1 MLKYVAK
8 RLGEAIPTTLGILLL
23 TFALFN
29 VVGGSPAEVLL
40 GKNASAEAIAAFNH
54 KWGYDKPLIFGKFQ
68 VSGCKFQG
76 SGFRDLFDSQ
86 FFNFVGG
93 LCKGDFGY
101 SIENQEPVLDVLK
114 RGVGPSLSLTVPIL
128 VGGVIVALMLAML
141 AAALR
146 GGWVDRT
153 ILVASAVL
161 MSVNY
166 VVWVLAGQ
174 FFLSFKAGL
183 FPVWGYESAF
193 YLVLPVAIGI
203 LSSLGPDVRFFRT
216 AILDE
221 VYKPYVLTARAKGLS
236 PFVIMTRHVLRNAL
250 IPIVTY
256 VSLSIPYLF
265 TGSLLLESFFGI
277 PGLGSVSINAIHSSD
292 MAVVRAI
299 VVLGALLYQFV
310 NLATD
315 LLYAVLDPRVR
326 IGR

>member
-1 MLKYVAK
+1 MLKYVEK
-8 RLGEAIPTTLGILLL
+8 RLWETIPTTIGILLL
-23 TFALFN
+23 TFVLFN
-29 VVGGSPAEVLL
+29 VVGGSPAQVVL
-40 GKNASAEAIAAFNH
+40 GKNATAEAVAAFNH
-54 KWGYDKPLIFGKFQ
+54 KWGYDKPLIIGIRD
-68 VSGCKFQG
+68 QG
-76 SGFRDLFDSQ
+76 AGIRGWWDSQ

-101 SIENQEPVLDVLK
+101 SIENQEPVVEVLK

-128 VGGVIVALMLAML
+128 IGGVIVALMLALL
-141 AAALR
+141 AAAMR
-146 GGWVDRT
+146 GGWVDKAV
-153 ILVASAVL
+153 LVFSAVL

-166 VVWVLAGQ
+166 VIWVLAGQ
-174 FFLSFKAGL
+174 FFLSYKAGF
-183 FPVWGYESAF
+183 FPVWGYENAF
-193 YLVLPVAIGI
+193 YLALPVLIGI
-203 LSSLGPDVRFFRT
+203 FSSLGTDVRFFRT

-236 PFVIMTRHVLRNAL
+236 VWTIMTRHVLRNAL

-277 PGLGSVSINAIHSSD
+277 PGLGSVSINAIHSAD

-310 NLATD
+310 NLSTD
-315 LLYAVLDPRVR
+315 ILYAVLDPRVR

>member
-8 RLGEAIPTTLGILLL
+8 RLAETIPTTVGILLL

-29 VVGGSPAEVLL
+29 VVGGSPAAVIL
-40 GKNASAEAIAAFNH
+40 GKNASAEAIAAFDR
-54 KWGYDKPLIFGKFQ
+54 KWGYDKPLLIGRFEKFEGFEAFGK
-68 VSGCKFQG
+68 
-76 SGFRDLFDSQ
+76 LMDSQ
-86 FFNFVGG
+86 FFNFVGD
-93 LCKGDFGY
+93 LCKGEFGY
-101 SIENQEPVLDVLK
+101 SIENQEPVIDVLK

-128 VGGVIVALMLAML
+128 VGSVAIGLMLAML
-141 AAALR
+141 AAAMR
-146 GGWVDRT
+146 GGWADRT
-153 ILVASAVL
+153 VLVGSAAL

-193 YLVLPVAIGI
+193 YLVLPVLIGI
-203 LSSLGPDVRFFRT
+203 LSSVGTDVRFFRT

-221 VYKPYVLTARAKGLS
+221 LYKPYVLTARAKGLS
-236 PFVIMTRHVLRNAL
+236 GFTILTRHVLRNAL

-277 PGLGSVSINAIHSSD
+277 PGLGAVSINALHSAD
-292 MAVVRAI
+292 MAVVRTV

-310 NLATD
+310 NLVTD
-315 LLYAVLDPRVR
+315 VLYAALDPRVR
-326 IGR
+326 MEK

>member
-1 MLKYVAK
+1 MLRYVLK
-8 RLGEAIPTTLGILLL
+8 RLWETIPTTLGILLL
-23 TFALFN
+23 TFILFN
-29 VVGGSPAEVLL
+29 VVGGSPAEVIL
-40 GKNASAEAIAAFNH
+40 GKNATAESVAAFNH
-54 KWGYDKPLIFGKFQ
+54 KWGYDKPLIIGNREE
-68 VSGCKFQG
+68 GTG
-76 SGFRDLFDSQ
+76 NRGWWDSQ

-101 SIENQEPVLDVLK
+101 SIENQEPVIEVLK

-128 VGGVIVALMLAML
+128 IGGVIVALMLALL
-141 AAALR
+141 AAAMR
-146 GGWVDRT
+146 GGWVDKAV
-153 ILVASAVL
+153 LVFSAVL

-174 FFLSFKAGL
+174 FFLSYKAGL
-183 FPVWGYESAF
+183 FPVWGYENAF
-193 YLVLPVAIGI
+193 YLALPVLIGI
-203 LSSLGPDVRFFRT
+203 FSSLGTDVRFFRT

-236 PFVIMTRHVLRNAL
+236 GWTIMTRHVLRNAL

-277 PGLGSVSINAIHSSD
+277 PGLGSVSINAIHSAD

-310 NLATD
+310 NLITD
-315 LLYAVLDPRVR
+315 VLYAVLDPRIR
-326 IGR
+326 MNK

>member
-1 MLKYVAK
+1 MLKYVLK
-8 RLGEAIPTTLGILLL
+8 RLWETIPTTIGILLL
-23 TFALFN
+23 TFVLFN
-29 VVGGSPAEVLL
+29 VVGGSPAEVIL
-40 GKNASAEAIAAFNH
+40 GKNATAESVAAFNH
-54 KWGYDKPLIFGKFQ
+54 KWGYDKPLLVGRFG
-68 VSGCKFQG
+68 SLEGLGGLEGC
-76 SGFRDLFDSQ
+76 FDSQ

-101 SIENQEPVLDVLK
+101 SIENQEPVIEVLR

-128 VGGVIVALMLAML
+128 IGGVIIALMLALL
-141 AAALR
+141 AAAMR
-146 GGWVDRT
+146 GGWVDKAV
-153 ILVASAVL
+153 LVFSAVL

-166 VVWVLAGQ
+166 VIWVLAGQ
-174 FFLSFKAGL
+174 FFLSYKAGL
-183 FPVWGYESAF
+183 FPVWGYENAF
-193 YLVLPVAIGI
+193 YLALPVLIGI
-203 LSSLGPDVRFFRT
+203 FSSLGTDVRFFRT

-236 PFVIMTRHVLRNAL
+236 GWTIMTRHVLRNAL

-277 PGLGSVSINAIHSSD
+277 PGLGSVSINAIHSAD

-310 NLATD
+310 NLITD
-315 LLYAVLDPRVR
+315 VLYAVLDPRIR
-326 IGR
+326 MNK